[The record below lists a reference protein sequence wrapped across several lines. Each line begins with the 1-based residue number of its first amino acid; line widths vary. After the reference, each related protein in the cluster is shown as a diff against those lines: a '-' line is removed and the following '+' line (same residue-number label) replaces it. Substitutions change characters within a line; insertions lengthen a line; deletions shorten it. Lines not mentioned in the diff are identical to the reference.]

1 MKAILRSGFLALVFL
16 LATACSE
23 NAGPYEN
30 GLAAYQRG
38 DYATALHFWRP
49 LAERGVAQAQNN
61 LGLMYANGHGVPQD
75 DAEAVTWFRLAAEQG
90 DVYKQHKLDADAQLQ
105 IGIKEDRQG
114 LPASDGSTPYIKP
127 KPKTVKTIRVRSD
140 GKPIPE

>member
-61 LGLMYANGHGVPQD
+61 LGLMYANGQGVPQD
-75 DAEAVTWFRLAAEQG
+75 DAEAVKWFRLAAEQG
-90 DVYKQHKLDADAQLQ
+90 DVYTQHKLDADAQLQ
-105 IGIKEDRQG
+105 IGIKGDRQD
-114 LPASDGSTPYIKP
+114 LPASDGPTPYIKP
-127 KPKTVKTIRVRSD
+127 KPKIVKTIRVGSD

>member
-1 MKAILRSGFLALVFL
+1 MKAILRSGFLTLVFL
-16 LATACSE
+16 LATSCSE

-61 LGLMYANGHGVPQD
+61 LGLMYANGQGVPQD
-75 DAEAVTWFRLAAEQG
+75 DAEAVKWFRLAAEQG

-114 LPASDGSTPYIKP
+114 LPVSDGPTPYIKP
-127 KPKTVKTIRVRSD
+127 KPKTVKTIQIGSD
-140 GKPIPE
+140 GKPMPE